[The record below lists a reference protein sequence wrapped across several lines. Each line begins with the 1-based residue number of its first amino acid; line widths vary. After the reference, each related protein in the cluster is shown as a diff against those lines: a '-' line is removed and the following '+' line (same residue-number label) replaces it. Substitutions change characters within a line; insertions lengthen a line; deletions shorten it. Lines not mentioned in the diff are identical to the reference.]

1 VSGRIR
7 TKPCGCFNGLLTKA
21 LHSRNKKL
29 LEIGSLRIYSNMCIK
44 HSICNMQ
51 NFRIVLLNIFVNLLN
66 NGDLIAIV
74 AQISHT

>member
-1 VSGRIR
+1 
-7 TKPCGCFNGLLTKA
+7 
-21 LHSRNKKL
+21 
-29 LEIGSLRIYSNMCIK
+29 
-44 HSICNMQ
+44 MQ